1 MFYNASICS
10 DGYCTLA
17 YNVHA
22 CIHGAHVRE
31 RTLEGVN
38 GIIQR
43 TTRTIIIRPEGNM
56 RSFISCLKVWMDK
69 TGRCKPTSPQYT
81 DSVTLGYITLSQHNI
96 NCELILYIE
105 YLWNTLNSITC
116 QTQLYVW
123 VTFGYYVSLV
133 LKTNVVYMNLFG

>member
-17 YNVHA
+17 YSVHA

-56 RSFISCLKVWMDK
+56 RSFSSCLKVWMDK
-69 TGRCKPTSPQYT
+69 TGRCKPTTPHYT
-81 DSVTLGYITLSQHNI
+81 DSVTLGYITLSQHK
-96 NCELILYIE
+96 
-105 YLWNTLNSITC
+105 LW
-116 QTQLYVW
+116 
-123 VTFGYYVSLV
+123 
-133 LKTNVVYMNLFG
+133 TNPIYRISMKYT